1 MAHNRCRY
9 YLGLWAAVDACVNG
23 PDASRADAQR
33 VYRTLLVN
41 MAQVGVC
48 RFACSLPAEP
58 FQPQSFRTFA
68 ELAACRQGAAGGVGA
83 RRHAS
88 CIAHT
93 PAGGKARVAVRCHGR
108 CCSAVRARHALVA
121 ADKEL
126 ATKAWRRMLAAL
138 EHLASQSVPET
149 DMPVKRLR
157 LGLKN
162 VSVPGEPLPLSDYR
176 RAECHAPALRERGAV
191 GCCERGLAA

>member
-1 MAHNRCRY
+1 LPAPCLPNPSSPNLSELSQSSLQAGKAQLEASER
-9 YLGLWAAVDACVNG
+9 AATPA
-23 PDASRADAQR
+23 ASRIH
-33 VYRTLLVN
+33 L
-41 MAQVGVC
+41 
-48 RFACSLPAEP
+48 
-58 FQPQSFRTFA
+58 
-68 ELAACRQGAAGGVGA
+68 LAAKREWLCAVTDAAA
-83 RRHAS
+83 ALSERAMR
-88 CIAHT
+88 
-93 PAGGKARVAVRCHGR
+93 PKAA
-108 CCSAVRARHALVA
+108 VA